1 MDNHNYKNKL
11 KMDSL
16 PKHIAIIM
24 DGNGRWAKQ
33 KQQSRSFGHK
43 AGSKALER
51 IVKAADSLGIAHLT
65 VYAFSTEN
73 WKRPKEEVNALM
85 KLLSQYLNQYLKDTK
100 DNNVKIDVIGD
111 ITKFDEEIQRKIEK
125 IQELTLKKN
134 GLNLHIAL
142 NYGSRDEMTRAVKK
156 IVTDVMESKI
166 DLNSIDDSL
175 ISSYLDTKEIPDPDL
190 LIRTSGEKR
199 ISNFLLWQIA
209 YTEFYF
215 TDKLWP
221 DFDENDLYKAIFEYQ
236 NRERRFGTI

>member
-85 KLLSQYLNQYLKDTK
+85 KLLSQYLNQYLK
-100 DNNVKIDVIGD
+100 I
-111 ITKFDEEIQRKIEK
+111 RKI
-125 IQELTLKKN
+125 I
-134 GLNLHIAL
+134 
-142 NYGSRDEMTRAVKK
+142 M
-156 IVTDVMESKI
+156 
-166 DLNSIDDSL
+166 
-175 ISSYLDTKEIPDPDL
+175 
-190 LIRTSGEKR
+190 
-199 ISNFLLWQIA
+199 
-209 YTEFYF
+209 
-215 TDKLWP
+215 
-221 DFDENDLYKAIFEYQ
+221 
-236 NRERRFGTI
+236 

>member
-1 MDNHNYKNKL
+1 
-11 KMDSL
+11 MDSL

-125 IQELTLKKN
+125 IQELTLKKM
-134 GLNLHIAL
+134 
-142 NYGSRDEMTRAVKK
+142 D
-156 IVTDVMESKI
+156 
-166 DLNSIDDSL
+166 SIYISL
-175 ISSYLDTKEIPDPDL
+175 
-190 LIRTSGEKR
+190 
-199 ISNFLLWQIA
+199 
-209 YTEFYF
+209 
-215 TDKLWP
+215 
-221 DFDENDLYKAIFEYQ
+221 
-236 NRERRFGTI
+236 

>member
-1 MDNHNYKNKL
+1 M
-11 KMDSL
+11 
-16 PKHIAIIM
+16 
-24 DGNGRWAKQ
+24 
-33 KQQSRSFGHK
+33 
-43 AGSKALER
+43 
-51 IVKAADSLGIAHLT
+51 
-65 VYAFSTEN
+65 
-73 WKRPKEEVNALM
+73 
-85 KLLSQYLNQYLKDTK
+85 
-100 DNNVKIDVIGD
+100 
-111 ITKFDEEIQRKIEK
+111 
-125 IQELTLKKN
+125 KN